1 VTPTITPTNSVTPTA
16 TITRTITQTPTVT
29 PTITLTTTSYSNR
42 NIIWSLQENNNT
54 ESIGTAIINPGIN
67 GIYVNGGCQQLMTCV
82 DKFSENLLYYDD
94 SWNGDKTFTFSEPIV
109 NPVFSIF
116 SMGATFGGSGLLN
129 LSNPGRIYCNSV
141 TGGACGASSSSEGIS
156 MPDSKTVYGAEAFG
170 IVEFFGTHSSITIA
184 RSGGYDP
191 PAIRWGR
198 KNLKFIDVGSTYN
211 PVGYVVTNP
220 HDGFMFGTG
229 DFTFECWIYPT
240 SLRDNWTGF
249 LSTLDNV
256 TGFAAGEGSALPVK
270 GIALGTNFS
279 NNELTF
285 GMNGNNSGTFF
296 SNTSG
301 VSVTT
306 GVWQHIALTR
316 SSGVCRL
323 FIDGIKVGNDITN
336 NADVNNVCKQ
346 LGIGKYYS
354 NRPEDWMYQGY
365 IDEVRISK
373 IARYNTSFVPIL
385 SPFNSDSNT
394 VFLCHF
400 NDSDTSTIPY
410 ATLFLDSGPNNI
422 TITGQGRAT
431 LSSAQSRFGGRS
443 LSLGNNP

>member
-1 VTPTITPTNSVTPTA
+1 MAAN
-16 TITRTITQTPTVT
+16 
-29 PTITLTTTSYSNR
+29 
-42 NIIWSLQENNNT
+42 
-54 ESIGTAIINPGIN
+54 
-67 GIYVNGGCQQLMTCV
+67 
-82 DKFSENLLYYDD
+82 
-94 SWNGDKTFTFSEPIV
+94 
-109 NPVFSIF
+109 
-116 SMGATFGGSGLLN
+116 FGGSGPLAPTGV
-129 LSNPGRIYCNSV
+129 LSLSHPGRIYCNSV
-141 TGGACGASSSSEGIS
+141 TGGRCEASSTSEGIS

-184 RSGGYDP
+184 RSGGFDP

-198 KNLKFIDVGSTYN
+198 KNLKFLDVGFTYN
-211 PVGYVVTNP
+211 PVGHVVTNP

-240 SLRDNWTGF
+240 VLRGNNWTGF

-256 TGFAAGEGSALPVK
+256 TGFAAGAGQALPLK
-270 GIALGTNFS
+270 GIALGTNYL

-285 GMNGNNSGTFF
+285 GMNGNGAGIF
-296 SNTSG
+296 SFNTSE

-354 NRPEDWMYQGY
+354 NRPDDWMYKGY

-373 IARYNTSFVPIL
+373 IARYNTSFAQIS
-385 SPFNSDSNT
+385 SPFTSDSDT

-400 NDSDTSTIPY
+400 DDSDTSTIPY

-431 LSSAQSRFGGRS
+431 LSSVQSRFGERS
-443 LSLGNNP
+443 LSLGDNP